1 MSQNVNSMSYWLR
14 DNYKAERLKFLLKK
28 YNIDTAGLQEVCI
41 NWAALKPSQTMASLL
56 RHEAS
61 LRSVHSHNKRATK
74 NIGRQQRGGTAT
86 IINERLAPFVKDS
99 GTDHT
104 GLGRWSWYL
113 LEGTPGHK
121 TRVITAYAPCGDANS
136 GETTVF
142 AQHMNYI
149 RQKGLRT
156 NPKAMFRDDLLGA
169 LRIWRNNGEHTCAPG
184 GGGGVQGGI
193 SPPARS
199 RWHPPRQS

>member
-56 RHEAS
+56 RHEEN
-61 LRSVHSHNKRATK
+61 LRSVHSHNKRAEK

-86 IINERLAPFVKDS
+86 SINERLALFVKDS

-142 AQHMNYI
+142 SQHMNYT

-156 NPKAMFRDDLLGA
+156 NPKAMF
-169 LRIWRNNGEHTCAPG
+169 
-184 GGGGVQGGI
+184 
-193 SPPARS
+193 
-199 RWHPPRQS
+199 